1 MTRLDSL
8 QNKIVTLEEAIRRVG
23 IWHHTGMKVAFT
35 NGCFDILHKG
45 HVTYLTQASDLGN
58 RLVVGLNSDA
68 SVKRQGKSEERPIND
83 QDARAV
89 VLAGLSVVDLVV
101 IFDEETPY
109 ELINSLQPDIVAKG
123 SDYDA
128 DERDSSSKTY
138 IVGSDIMDAKGGQ
151 VVAIPLV
158 EGFSTTALI
167 GKLQGIK

>member
-1 MTRLDSL
+1 MMTRLDNL

-23 IWHHTGMKVAFT
+23 IWHHTGMKVTFT
-35 NGCFDILHKG
+35 NGCFDLLHKG

-89 VLAGLSVVDLVV
+89 VLAGLSVVDLVI
-101 IFDEETPY
+101 IFDEDTPY
-109 ELINSLQPDIVAKG
+109 DLIQTLQPDIVAKG

-128 DERDSSSKTY
+128 DERDSSSKKY

-158 EGFSTTALI
+158 EGFSTTDII
-167 GKLQGIK
+167 GKIKN